1 MVLALYKGKKNSS
14 GLSTG
19 GIIGIMIPCGLVLLG
34 AAGFSLMGS
43 GGTPAA
49 LPQYNASELQT
60 VTRQNLPL
68 NAYEIQEPVQTVQA
82 VQPVQVV
89 QDVNVVP

>member
-34 AAGFSLMGS
+34 AAGFALMR

>member
-1 MVLALYKGKKNSS
+1 
-14 GLSTG
+14 
-19 GIIGIMIPCGLVLLG
+19 MIPCGLVVLT
-34 AAGFSLMGS
+34 AAGFALMSS
-43 GGTPAA
+43 GAAPAA
-49 LPQYNASELQT
+49 VPQFNNNELLT

-68 NAYEIQEPVQTVQA
+68 NAYEIQQPVQA

>member
-1 MVLALYKGKKNSS
+1 
-14 GLSTG
+14 
-19 GIIGIMIPCGLVLLG
+19 MIPCGLVLLG
-34 AAGFSLMGS
+34 AAGFALMGS
-43 GGTPAA
+43 GTPAA
-49 LPQYNASELQT
+49 LPQYNPSELQT

-89 QDVNVVP
+89 QNVNAVP